1 MGKYKKVKSQLPIA
15 ELGLTNGAL
24 HSNGVNVLLIS
35 DLDLNVNVTV
45 NEELQVEKVL

>member
-1 MGKYKKVKSQLPIA
+1 MLFTKKSISQLPIA

-24 HSNGVNVLLIS
+24 NTNGVNELQIS